1 MASDTEIKLS
11 SNWTNLGLYLG
22 TIVVF
27 IMIPILAKVTQ
38 DQDFHMGMIVAAA
51 VFIALI
57 GFIVYQF
64 MYICDARVIGDK
76 LVLKKKFRAAKH
88 YPFDKIGYPKSF
100 HLKRSKYT
108 IVEMQNEDKS
118 QEKYLIMNNRSLL
131 SFESKDAEQ
140 TLIDLRNMAM
150 RSK

>member
-1 MASDTEIKLS
+1 MAGNTEIKLS
-11 SNWTNLGLYLG
+11 SNWTNVGLYLG
-22 TIVVF
+22 TIVV
-27 IMIPILAKVTQ
+27 ILMIPVLAKVIQ
-38 DQDFHMGMIVAAA
+38 EQEFHMGMLLAGAI
-51 VFIALI
+51 FIALI
-57 GFIVYQF
+57 GFIVYLF
-64 MYICDARVIGDK
+64 IFLCDARVIGDK

-88 YPFDKIGYPKSF
+88 YSFDKIGYPKSF

-108 IVEMQNEDKS
+108 TVEMQNEDKS

-131 SFESKDAEQ
+131 SFENKDAEQ